1 MSKQKIISVLRELTK
16 HDYLEIVTRG
26 NSAISSALA
35 IISGKVLI
43 PEEGGWLHYQTAPK
57 MLGLE
62 LMEVKC
68 NDAKIDL
75 ADLENKATKCDVF
88 LYHNPGGYF
97 AEQPMK
103 EIYQICQKNNCLVV
117 MDCSGSIGTKLC
129 NGKYA
134 DIIVGSFGKW
144 KLVEARVGGFISC
157 NNNEL
162 WKKIVPEKLEAE
174 SDQLKVLQKLEE
186 LPDRIRYLENI
197 RDKVINDLSNYD
209 IVRREDLG
217 FVVVV
222 KFSNKSEKENKNPNR
237 SKLRGIFN
245 VGSKSKVTAS
255 SGVLDPSQ
263 TNKKMQKHFEL
274 SQKES
279 IINYCVKNKLPYTE
293 CPRYIRLNEKAIS
306 IEIKR
311 M

>member
-1 MSKQKIISVLRELTK
+1 
-16 HDYLEIVTRG
+16 
-26 NSAISSALA
+26 
-35 IISGKVLI
+35 
-43 PEEGGWLHYQTAPK
+43 
-57 MLGLE
+57 
-62 LMEVKC
+62 
-68 NDAKIDL
+68 
-75 ADLENKATKCDVF
+75 
-88 LYHNPGGYF
+88 
-97 AEQPMK
+97 
-103 EIYQICQKNNCLVV
+103 
-117 MDCSGSIGTKLC
+117 
-129 NGKYA
+129 
-134 DIIVGSFGKW
+134 
-144 KLVEARVGGFISC
+144 
-157 NNNEL
+157 
-162 WKKIVPEKLEAE
+162 
-174 SDQLKVLQKLEE
+174 
-186 LPDRIRYLENI
+186 
-197 RDKVINDLSNYD
+197 
-209 IVRREDLG
+209 
-217 FVVVV
+217 